1 MMERGRIPET
11 KALDVPEP
19 TSNLDLSGMEP
30 TEEELP
36 VREKLPTLER
46 PRRRVLLA
54 PTRISR
60 QSIARAA
67 RTRAWQLSAAV
78 VLVALL
84 IGLGAAVVHS
94 FSPQV
99 LVAKAKQ
106 GNLTISFPTIGTLQS
121 ASYDAT
127 FTGAGRV
134 AEVDVNLGDQVTSG
148 QTLAKL
154 DTTLLQDAVNQAQAA
169 VNGAQTALND
179 ASANVNQ
186 VQAQTSADLNSAY
199 DVEQKAIG
207 SCGGRTACI
216 QAAQDAYA
224 AAQAHADSANA
235 TAQAAVDAAQSQLTT
250 AQAQLQTAQDNLAGA
265 TLTAPHDGTVAAIY
279 GTVGSTAGHS
289 DTPFIR
295 IVDLNALQVVANV
308 SVANVGRATKG
319 EAVDFT
325 VPVMGKQVF
334 HGTVGS
340 VTPLGETAG
349 SGLLTYPV
357 VIDVDPA
364 SIGGAN
370 ILPGMGAKVTIVV
383 TQRFGVTLIPASA
396 VAFAQAATDP
406 KRGGFLTHKQVSQA
420 LSKAQQDLL
429 VLQDQGADLSQD
441 QPTPSY
447 VLKYVKG
454 QWVPTP
460 VVLGLT
466 DGKSYEV
473 LSGLSN
479 GDSIVT
485 GETNSPVT
493 VPAPTPTPAQ

>member
-1 MMERGRIPET
+1 MMERSRIPDT

-19 TSNLDLSGMEP
+19 TSDLDLSGMEP

-54 PTRISR
+54 PARISR

-99 LVAKAKQ
+99 LYAKAKQ

-199 DVEQKAIG
+199 DVEQKAIHD
-207 SCGGRTACI
+207 CNGGTTCI
-216 QAAQDAYA
+216 QRAQDAYA
-224 AAQAHADSANA
+224 AAQAHADSENA
-235 TAQAAVDAAQSQLTT
+235 AAQATVDAAQSQLTT

-265 TLTAPHDGTVAAIY
+265 TLTAPHAGTVAAIY

-295 IVDLNALQVVANV
+295 IVDLNALQVLANV

-325 VPVMGKQVF
+325 VPVMGRQVF

-340 VTPLGETAG
+340 VTPLGQPAG
-349 SGLLTYPV
+349 GLLTYPV

-364 SIGGAN
+364 SIGGVN

-396 VAFAQAATDP
+396 VAFAQAAADP

-429 VLQDQGADLSQD
+429 ALQDQGADLSQD

-447 VLKYVKG
+447 ILKYVKS

-473 LSGLSN
+473 LSGLSV